1 MIQLRI
7 HNESELYNPF
17 DPSQTRISDSVYE
30 YLKSFCLE
38 GRRKVPQHDTLQI
51 ISDGPV
57 DADRFRQALREAVRR
72 DRETF
77 DSQISR
83 NRKGAINSCAIGIVL
98 SVIGV
103 TLSILLDQVLLAI
116 ISFLGTSSVN
126 DSFRLCTR
134 VIPDIKLMKK
144 RLDLFDVLDLEVVR
158 Q

>member
-1 MIQLRI
+1 MHCRNSPKLVVGLTYLPGANKLNTIPNI
-7 HNESELYNPF
+7 NEINIPC
-17 DPSQTRISDSVYE
+17 TN
-30 YLKSFCLE
+30 E
-38 GRRKVPQHDTLQI
+38 GI
-51 ISDGPV
+51 
-57 DADRFRQALREAVRR
+57 
-72 DRETF
+72 
-77 DSQISR
+77 
-83 NRKGAINSCAIGIVL
+83 AINSCAIGIVL

-144 RLDLFDVLDLEVVR
+144 RLDLFDGLDLEVVR